1 MPNVFRTVL
10 KMYNLAPG
18 DFPDIQ
24 HFQSIS
30 AEQDFS
36 KFPSLK
42 QGMIDNIESVLT
54 NDIPRLMDALPRSLD
69 PDSRAVAIAPHHH
82 GDSTML
88 KDTSAP
94 APPMLSQASAPPI
107 PAATAVAVAD
117 NPFDNPFD
125 DDEQPTAW
133 ALDEYIPM
141 YQEAFNKNQQGGFVS
156 GGAAKNV
163 LLASG
168 LNKNV
173 LRTIWD
179 LADHDK
185 DGKLSLH
192 EFVIAMVLADVAKEG
207 NPLPATLDPSMAPPK
222 K

>member
-30 AEQDFS
+30 TEQDFS
-36 KFPSLK
+36 RFPSLK

-69 PDSRAVAIAPHHH
+69 PDSRAINIAPHHH
-82 GDSTML
+82 GDATMT

-94 APPMLSQASAPPI
+94 APPLLSHTSAPPL
-107 PAATAVAVAD
+107 PAATAVTE

-125 DDEQPTAW
+125 GDDDKATPW
-133 ALDEYIPM
+133 ALDEYVPM
-141 YQEAFNKNQQGGFVS
+141 YQETFDKNQQGGFVS

-185 DGKLSLH
+185 DGKLNLH